1 MNRPYQTENGA
12 RNSRQ
17 RKRRNMLLLSASLV
31 LVCLVAVIVIAGM
44 RSNGRK
50 AEGEMLSAGLSTQ
63 PPTGLAVAP
72 PSWEQASLTSTQRV
86 TALQT
91 TEGASESGTTPA
103 KGNNAY
109 FQDAVFIGDSR
120 TEGLGNSGLLS
131 GATFYAY
138 KGLMVDT
145 VFTKPVISDGGQKL
159 TVIDALKKHSFGKVY
174 IMLGVN
180 ELGWAN
186 EKAFINGYGKLV
198 DAIKNIESGTHIYVQ
213 SILPVSREK
222 SAQGVYTND
231 RIRLYNRLLKEM
243 CAQKGVQYLDVY
255 QAVVDGSGNLPAD
268 ASADGVHLK
277 MAYCRKWA
285 DYLRAHTD
293 A

>member
-1 MNRPYQTENGA
+1 MNRPYQTGNTVHDGWP
-12 RNSRQ
+12 
-17 RKRRNMLLLSASLV
+17 RKNKRLLWLSVALV
-31 LVCLVAVIVIAGM
+31 LVCLVVVIAIAGA
-44 RSNGRK
+44 RSARW
-50 AEGEMLSAGLSTQ
+50 GEKGETPPTGLSTQ

-72 PSWEQASLTSTQRV
+72 PTWEQTLPASTQN
-86 TALQT
+86 TAALT
-91 TEGASESGTTPA
+91 AAREEPEGSTAAGKEDDSF
-103 KGNNAY
+103 

-159 TVIDALKKHSFGKVY
+159 TVVDALKKHRFGKVY

-186 EKAFINGYGKLV
+186 ENAFINGYSKLV
-198 DAIKNIESGTHIYVQ
+198 DAIQEIEPDTQIYVQ
-213 SILPVSREK
+213 SILPVSKEK
-222 SAQGVYTND
+222 SSKGVYTNE
-231 RIRLYNRLLKEM
+231 RIRLYNRLLKEL
-243 CAQKGVQYLDVY
+243 CEEKSVQYLDVY
-255 QAVVDGSGNLPAD
+255 QAVVDSSGNLPAD
-268 ASADGVHLK
+268 AAADGVHLK

-285 DYLRAHTD
+285 EYLRTHTGV
-293 A
+293 